1 MKTKKLPEFFLSPIS
16 LICSNTK
23 LQTKYKLISFVLC
36 KKKLQKLS
44 GQGWEECTCC
54 VKFTDT
60 VIQDSWVS
68 ILNPFHYNYQIL
80 DLTTSYLK
88 KKKM

>member
-1 MKTKKLPEFFLSPIS
+1 M
-16 LICSNTK
+16 
-23 LQTKYKLISFVLC
+23 LC

-60 VIQDSWVS
+60 VIQDSWVLILTPFNYKS
-68 ILNPFHYNYQIL
+68 KILNLQNTF
-80 DLTTSYLK
+80 LK
-88 KKKM
+88 KKKKNVKVFKTAQL